1 MAEHF
6 AASGWRK
13 ICDKERSFLM
23 QKIKKNTSKYSVR
36 WNRVVCML
44 LAAAVITGIFSFGT
58 SAKSLSSGVLV
69 SNRKLSVNVG
79 FYITGRP
86 GTGLKTSQI
95 RKVLKAVKKFS
106 NTVRFYGAAGELE
119 PAYKIAHDMKL
130 TVVGTAWLSRDSA
143 ANKKEMN
150 ALIRHCN
157 KGYCSV
163 ACVGSETLMRGDLTE
178 SELIRDIKY
187 VRKRLKKKSIL
198 VTTADDST
206 RLLGSPNVCAAC
218 DVLMI
223 NVYPYWGGA
232 EVSNALEA
240 FTASVDTVRT
250 AYPKKKLIISE
261 TGWPTAGKT
270 VGQAKAGGTCA
281 ARYFTDIRKWSVAEK
296 IPVLWFDAADEPW
309 KKSSEGETG
318 AHWGL
323 MTKDCRLK
331 ACYKKLSFFKRLGY

>member
-1 MAEHF
+1 
-6 AASGWRK
+6 
-13 ICDKERSFLM
+13 M

-95 RKVLKAVKKFS
+95 RKILKEVKKFS
-106 NTVRFYGAAGELE
+106 DTVRFYGAAGDLK
-119 PAYKIAHDMKL
+119 PAYKIAHNMKL
-130 TVVGTAWLSRDSA
+130 KVVGTAWLSRDSA

-163 ACVGSETLMRGDLTE
+163 ACVGSETLLRGDLTE

-187 VRKRLKKKSIL
+187 VRKHLKKKTIP
-198 VTTADDST
+198 VTTADDSN
-206 RLLGSPNVCAAC
+206 RLLGSPDVCAAC

-232 EVSNALEA
+232 QVSKALEA
-240 FTASVDTVRT
+240 FTSCVDQVRT

-270 VGQAKAGGTCA
+270 VGKAKAGGTSA
-281 ARYFTDIRKWSVAEK
+281 ARYFKDIRKWSVKNK

-309 KKSSEGETG
+309 KKDSEGESG

-323 MTKDCRLK
+323 MTKDCKLK
-331 ACYKKLSFFKRLGY
+331 ACYKKLAFFKKLGY

>member
-1 MAEHF
+1 M
-6 AASGWRK
+6 
-13 ICDKERSFLM
+13 
-23 QKIKKNTSKYSVR
+23 
-36 WNRVVCML
+36 
-44 LAAAVITGIFSFGT
+44 
-58 SAKSLSSGVLV
+58 
-69 SNRKLSVNVG
+69 NVG
-79 FYITGRP
+79 FYTTGYP
-86 GTGLKTSQI
+86 GRGLKTSQI
-95 RKVLKAVKKFS
+95 RKVLKEVKRFS

-130 TVVGTAWLSRDSA
+130 KVVGTAWLSTDSA

-163 ACVGSETLMRGDLTE
+163 ACVGSETLLRGDLTE

-187 VRKRLKKKSIL
+187 VRKRLKKKSIP
-198 VTTADDST
+198 VTTADDSA
-206 RLLGSPNVCAAC
+206 RLSVSPNVCAAC

-223 NVYPYWGGA
+223 NVYPYWGGV
-232 EVSNALEA
+232 EISKALEA
-240 FTASVDTVRT
+240 FTASVDRVRA

-270 VGQAKAGGTCA
+270 VGEAKAGGAYA
-281 ARYFTDIRKWSVAEK
+281 ARYFLAVRKWSVTKK

-309 KKSSEGETG
+309 KKDSEGEAG

-323 MTKDCRLK
+323 MTKNCKLK
-331 ACYKKLSFFKRLGY
+331 ACYKKLDFFRKLGY